1 MSLLLSQG
9 VGDGHDSLGEAASAV
24 ALRTEGGFSPQ
35 DERTQ
40 RSLRVVVGG
49 FDAGFMNERPHSIA
63 VIEDVLARAA
73 NAANAKA
80 HPRL

>member
-1 MSLLLSQG
+1 MQAAGLGNREQAGRGKLSSGTTVAEADLSPLHAGSQRT
-9 VGDGHDSLGEAASAV
+9 LGA
-24 ALRTEGGFSPQ
+24 
-35 DERTQ
+35 
-40 RSLRVVVGG
+40 VVGG